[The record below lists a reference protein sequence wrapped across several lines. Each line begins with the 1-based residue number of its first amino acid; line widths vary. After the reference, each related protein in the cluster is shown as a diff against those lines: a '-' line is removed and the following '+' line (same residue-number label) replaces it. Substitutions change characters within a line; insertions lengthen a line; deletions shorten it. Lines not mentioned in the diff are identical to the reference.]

1 MAKKK
6 NDRADQDSPWKRILR
21 FNFKEAIEFLFPAIA
36 DEIDWNQP
44 IEFLEKEF
52 QQLTPDSEIGKRL
65 ADQLVKAYKKG
76 GGSIILL
83 IHLEVQA
90 EPETI
95 FPERMFTYVLRIFD
109 YFHQAP
115 ISLAILCD
123 SDPNWR
129 PNQFRFIT
137 AGSSLEFN
145 FTAVK
150 LLDYRSC
157 WDELEASD
165 NIFAT
170 VVMTHLKA
178 QETKRNP
185 ELRKQWKLTLIKR
198 LYEQGYDRSA
208 IINLFAFVDW
218 LLILPDEVKVSF
230 WQELRTYEEERQMPY
245 ITSVEQIGYDRGIEE
260 ELKRSLERERSLVLR
275 LLSRKLGSI
284 NDHTLTKINN
294 LSIAQL
300 EDLGEALFD
309 FKSITDLDRWL
320 SQ

>member
-21 FNFKEAIEFLFPAIA
+21 FNFQAAIEFLFTNVAT
-36 DEIDWNQP
+36 EIDWNQP
-44 IEFLEKEF
+44 IEFLDREF
-52 QQLTPDSEIGKRL
+52 QQLTPDSEIGKRF
-65 ADQLVKAYKKG
+65 ADQLVRAYKKG
-76 GGSIILL
+76 GESIILL

-123 SDPNWR
+123 ADPDWR
-129 PNQFRFIT
+129 PNQFAFVT

-150 LLDYRSC
+150 LLDYRSR

-178 QETKRNP
+178 QETKRNEP
-185 ELRKQWKLTLIKR
+185 ARKQWKLTLIKR
-198 LYEQGYDRSA
+198 LYERGYDRST

-218 LLILPDEVKVSF
+218 LMILSSEAKVTF

-245 ITSVEQIGYDRGIEE
+245 ITSVEQIGYDRGIKEGE
-260 ELKRSLERERSLVLR
+260 VEGQEKERKTIAFNMLKDNLPLETIAR
-275 LLSRKLGSI
+275 LTG
-284 NDHTLTKINN
+284 LT
-294 LSIAQL
+294 IAQIQKL
-300 EDLGEALFD
+300 QVEP
-309 FKSITDLDRWL
+309 
-320 SQ
+320 Q

>member
-1 MAKKK
+1 VATY
-6 NDRADQDSPWKRILR
+6 APL
-21 FNFKEAIEFLFPAIA
+21 
-36 DEIDWNQP
+36 
-44 IEFLEKEF
+44 
-52 QQLTPDSEIGKRL
+52 PD
-65 ADQLVKAYKKG
+65 
-76 GGSIILL
+76 
-83 IHLEVQA
+83 QA

-129 PNQFRFIT
+129 PHRFGFET

-150 LLDYRSC
+150 LLDYRSR

-178 QETKRNP
+178 QETKRNEP
-185 ELRKQWKLTLIKR
+185 ERKQWKLTLIKR
-198 LYEQGYDRSA
+198 LYERGYDRST

-218 LLILPDEVKVSF
+218 LMILSNEAKVSF

-260 ELKRSLERERSLVLR
+260 EIKRSLERERSLVMRR
-275 LLSRKLGSI
+275 LNRKIGSI
-284 NDHTLTKINN
+284 SELLIVRINTLSLSQLEFLGDALLDFGSVADLTKW
-294 LSIAQL
+294 
-300 EDLGEALFD
+300 
-309 FKSITDLDRWL
+309 LDN
-320 SQ
+320 QG

>member
-21 FNFKEAIEFLFPAIA
+21 FNFQAAIEFLFPNIA
-36 DEIDWNQP
+36 AEIDWTQP
-44 IEFLEKEF
+44 IEFLDREF
-52 QQLTPDSEIGKRL
+52 QQLTPDSEIGKRF
-65 ADQLVKAYKKG
+65 ADQLVRAYKKG
-76 GGSIILL
+76 GDSIILL

-129 PNQFRFIT
+129 PNQFGFIT

-150 LLDYRSC
+150 LLDYRSQ
-157 WDELEASD
+157 WDELESSD

-178 QETKRNP
+178 QETKRNEP
-185 ELRKQWKLTLIKR
+185 ERKQWKLTLIKR
-198 LYEQGYDRSA
+198 LYERGYDRST

-218 LLILPDEVKVSF
+218 LMILSNEAKVSF

-245 ITSVEQIGYDRGIEE
+245 ITSVEQIGYDRGIEDGKVEGKIEGQE
-260 ELKRSLERERSLVLR
+260 EKAIAIALNMLRDNLPLETIARFTGLSNTQLQR
-275 LLSRKLGSI
+275 LQ
-284 NDHTLTKINN
+284 
-294 LSIAQL
+294 AQN
-300 EDLGEALFD
+300 
-309 FKSITDLDRWL
+309 
-320 SQ
+320 